1 MRRIAD
7 PDLDRRTARGTKL
20 TFAQLPETGDEQTF
34 TPPRLRAALT
44 QIRCS
49 STAWNTVRL
58 VALPG

>member
-1 MRRIAD
+1 MDSEFFNKI
-7 PDLDRRTARGTKL
+7 GTKL

-49 STAWNTVRL
+49 STAWNTLGL
-58 VALPG
+58 VALPA